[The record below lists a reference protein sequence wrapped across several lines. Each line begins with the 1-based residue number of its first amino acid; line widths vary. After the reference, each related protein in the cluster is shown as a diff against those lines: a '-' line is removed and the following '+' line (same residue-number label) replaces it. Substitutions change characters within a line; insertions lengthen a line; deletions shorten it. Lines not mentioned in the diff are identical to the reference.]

1 MSASIGMIVLPLTS
15 GGEEEKKNGAKN
27 HQDTSSKGR
36 SQGKIKTH
44 ANLIK
49 PSLVLYYPV

>member
-1 MSASIGMIVLPLTS
+1 MIVLPLTS
-15 GGEEEKKNGAKN
+15 GGEEKEKKNGAKN